1 MRHNNFGSQ
10 RDITSLDLK
19 RLTGGRHLKKSNT
32 YTLYGIAHSL
42 YTGRARSY
50 LIKSGTPFRELS
62 SGHKSFK
69 SEVLPESKLATI
81 PVLVTPE
88 GEVIRDSGVIIEHF
102 ENSNARPFQPSSP
115 KQKIVSTLFDL
126 IGTSGL
132 LRPAMHYRW
141 NYAEENNE
149 FLHYHFLHSQPEHPE
164 REAKSQYM
172 MSKMQHA
179 GRLFGVSEQTIP
191 LVETLYL
198 EFLDALNQH
207 LSEYPYLLGWKPSIG
222 DFGLIAPLYAHLG
235 RDPAPLRI
243 MQQRAVRVARWVE
256 RMNRA
261 DQDASEF
268 FNPGDDYIAED
279 SIPETLV
286 TLLRVLAEDLVPE
299 TRAAAEIINQ
309 WLATN
314 QPEVGSSAQGS
325 LAHRMFGMA
334 EFTLRGQPIS
344 AVAQSY
350 RFVILQKLQQ
360 QYAQLAPAQ
369 QQDVADLLQR
379 CGLDSLLTTKLDR
392 QLGWSENQDIWL

>member
-1 MRHNNFGSQ
+1 
-10 RDITSLDLK
+10 
-19 RLTGGRHLKKSNT
+19 LKKSNI
-32 YTLYGIAHSL
+32 YSLYGITHSL

-50 LIKSGTPFRELS
+50 LIKSGVPFRELS

-69 SEVLPESKLATI
+69 AEVLPESKLATI

-88 GEVIRDSGVIIEHF
+88 GEVIRDGGAIIEHL
-102 ENSNARPFQPSSP
+102 ESISSRPFQPQSS
-115 KQKIVSTLFDL
+115 KQQIVSTLFDL

-141 NYAEENNE
+141 NYPEENSE
-149 FLHYHFLHSQPEHPE
+149 FLHYHFLHSQPEHPQ
-164 REAKSQYM
+164 REAKAQYM

-179 GRLFGVSEQTIP
+179 GRLFGVTAETAH

-198 EFLDALNQH
+198 EFLEALNLH

-235 RDPAPLRI
+235 RDPAPQRL

-261 DQDASEF
+261 DQDAPEF
-268 FNPGDDYIAED
+268 FNPGSDYLPDD
-279 SIPETLV
+279 SIPDTLV
-286 TLLRVLAEDLVPE
+286 AVLSVLAEDLVPE
-299 TRAAAEIINQ
+299 THAAAAVINQ
-309 WLATN
+309 WLVDN
-314 QPEVGSSAQGS
+314 QPEPGTSAQGS

-334 EFTLRGQPIS
+334 EFNLRGQSIS
-344 AVAQSY
+344 ALAQSY

-360 QYAQLAPAQ
+360 QYAQLQPAQ
-369 QQDVADLLQR
+369 QQGVTDLLQR
-379 CGLDSLLTTKLDR
+379 CGLESLLDIKLDR
-392 QLGWSENQDIWL
+392 ELGWSENQDVWL

>member
-1 MRHNNFGSQ
+1 M
-10 RDITSLDLK
+10 
-19 RLTGGRHLKKSNT
+19 KKSNS
-32 YTLYGIAHSL
+32 YKLYGITHSL

-50 LIKSGTPFRELS
+50 LIKSGTPFQELS

-69 SEVLPESKLATI
+69 AEVLPESKLATI
-81 PVLVTPE
+81 PVLVTPA
-88 GEVIRDSGVIIEHF
+88 GQVIRDGGAIIEHF
-102 ENSNARPFQPSSP
+102 ESTSGRPFQPSSP
-115 KQKIVSTLFDL
+115 KQQIVSTLFDL

-141 NYAEENNE
+141 NYLEDNGE

-172 MSKMQHA
+172 MSKMQHV
-179 GRLFGVSEQTIP
+179 GRLFGVSPETMP
-191 LVETLYL
+191 LVETVYL
-198 EFLDALNQH
+198 EFLEALNQH

-261 DQDASEF
+261 DQDALEF
-268 FNPGDDYIAED
+268 FNPGDNYLADD

-286 TLLRVLAEDLVPE
+286 TVLRVLAEDLVPE
-299 TRAAAEIINQ
+299 THAAAQVINQ
-309 WLATN
+309 WLADN
-314 QPEVGSSAQGS
+314 QPEPGTSAQGS
-325 LAHRMFGMA
+325 LANRMFGMA
-334 EFTLRGQPIS
+334 EFSLRGQSIS

-360 QYAQLAPAQ
+360 QYAQLEPAQ
-369 QQDVADLLQR
+369 RQDVTTLLQR
-379 CGLDSLLTTKLDR
+379 CGLETLLTAGLDR

>member
-1 MRHNNFGSQ
+1 
-10 RDITSLDLK
+10 
-19 RLTGGRHLKKSNT
+19 LKKSNI
-32 YTLYGIAHSL
+32 YTLYGITHSL

-62 SGHKSFK
+62 SGHESFK
-69 SEVLPESKLATI
+69 TEVLPESKLATI

-88 GEVIRDSGVIIEHF
+88 GEVIRDGGAIIEHL
-102 ENSNARPFQPSSP
+102 ESAASRPFQPSSP
-115 KQKIVSTLFDL
+115 KQKIISTLFDL
-126 IGTSGL
+126 VGTSGL

-141 NYAEENNE
+141 NYLEENGE
-149 FLHYHFLHSQPEHPE
+149 FLHYHFVHSQPEHPE

-179 GRLFGVSEQTIP
+179 GKLFGATEKTAV

-261 DQDASEF
+261 DQDAPEF
-268 FNPGDDYIAED
+268 FNPGDDYLADD

-286 TLLRVLAEDLVPE
+286 TVLRVLAEDLVPE
-299 TRAAAEIINQ
+299 TRAAAEVINQ
-309 WLATN
+309 WLAAN
-314 QPEVGSSAQGS
+314 QPESGTSAQGS
-325 LAHRMFGMA
+325 LAKRLFGMA
-334 EFTLRGQPIS
+334 EFSLRGEPIS
-344 AVAQSY
+344 AAAQSY

-360 QYAQLAPAQ
+360 QYAQLEPAQ
-369 QQDVADLLQR
+369 QQDVTYLLQR
-379 CGLDSLLTTKLDR
+379 CGLESLLTISLDR
-392 QLGWSENQDIWL
+392 QLGWSENQDVWL

>member
-1 MRHNNFGSQ
+1 
-10 RDITSLDLK
+10 
-19 RLTGGRHLKKSNT
+19 LKKSNI
-32 YTLYGIAHSL
+32 YTLYGITHSL
-42 YTGRARSY
+42 YSGRARSY
-50 LIKSGTPFRELS
+50 LIKSGTVFRELS

-81 PVLVTPE
+81 PVLVTPV
-88 GEVIRDSGVIIEHF
+88 GEVIRDGGAIIEYF
-102 ENSNARPFQPSSP
+102 ENANSRPFQPSSP
-115 KQKIVSTLFDL
+115 KQQIVSRLFDL

-141 NYAEENNE
+141 NYPQENSE
-149 FLHYHFLHSQPEHPE
+149 FLQYHFLHSQPEHPE

-172 MSKMQHA
+172 MSKMQYA
-179 GRLFGVSEQTIP
+179 GKLFGVTDETAT

-198 EFLDALNQH
+198 EFLEALNLH
-207 LSEYPYLLGWKPSIG
+207 LSEYPYLLGWRPCIG

-243 MQQRAVRVARWVE
+243 MQQRGVRVVRWVE

-261 DQDASEF
+261 DQDAAEF
-268 FNPGDDYIAED
+268 FNPEEGYIAGD

-286 TLLRVLAEDLVPE
+286 TVLKVLAEDLVPE
-299 TRAAAEIINQ
+299 TQAAAEVINQ

-314 QPEVGSSAQGS
+314 QPEPGSSAQGS

-334 EFTLRGQPIS
+334 EFNLRGQPIS

-360 QYAQLAPAQ
+360 QYAQLAPAEQ
-369 QQDVADLLQR
+369 EDVAALLQR
-379 CGLDSLLTTKLDR
+379 CGLECLLTTKLDR

>member
-1 MRHNNFGSQ
+1 M
-10 RDITSLDLK
+10 
-19 RLTGGRHLKKSNT
+19 KKSNS
-32 YTLYGIAHSL
+32 YTLYGITHSL

-50 LIKSGTPFRELS
+50 LIKSGTAFRELS

-69 SEVLPESKLATI
+69 TEVLPESKLATI

-88 GEVIRDSGVIIEHF
+88 GEVIRDGGAIIEHF
-102 ENSNARPFQPSSP
+102 EKANSRPFQPSTA
-115 KQKIVSTLFDL
+115 KQQIVSTLFDL

-141 NYAEENNE
+141 NYLEENSE
-149 FLHYHFLHSQPEHPE
+149 FLRYHFLHSQPEHPE
-164 REAKSQYM
+164 REAKSEYM

-179 GRLFGVSEQTIP
+179 GQLFGVTEETGI

-198 EFLDALNQH
+198 EFLQALNLH
-207 LSEYPYLLGWKPSIG
+207 LTEYPYLLGWKPSIG

-235 RDPAPLRI
+235 RDPAPLRL
-243 MQQRAVRVARWVE
+243 MQQRALRVARWVE

-261 DQDASEF
+261 DQDAAEF
-268 FNPGDDYIAED
+268 FNPGDDYLPDD

-286 TLLRVLAEDLVPE
+286 AVLKVLSEDLVPE
-299 TRAAAEIINQ
+299 TYAAAAVINQ
-309 WLATN
+309 WLADN
-314 QPEVGSSAQGS
+314 QPVPGTSAQGL

-334 EFTLRGQPIS
+334 EFNLRGQSIS

-360 QYAQLAPAQ
+360 QYAQWESAQ
-369 QQDVADLLQR
+369 QQEVTDLLQR
-379 CGLDSLLTTKLDR
+379 CGLESLLDIKLHR
-392 QLGWSENQDIWL
+392 ELGWSENQDVWL

>member
-1 MRHNNFGSQ
+1 M
-10 RDITSLDLK
+10 
-19 RLTGGRHLKKSNT
+19 KKSNI
-32 YTLYGIAHSL
+32 YTLYGITHSL
-42 YTGRARSY
+42 YSGRARSY
-50 LIKSGTPFRELS
+50 LIKSGTVFRELS

-81 PVLVTPE
+81 PVLVTPV
-88 GEVIRDSGVIIEHF
+88 GEVIRDGGAIIEYF
-102 ENSNARPFQPSSP
+102 ENANSRPFQPSSP
-115 KQKIVSTLFDL
+115 KQQIVSRLFDL

-141 NYAEENNE
+141 NYPQENNE
-149 FLHYHFLHSQPEHPE
+149 FLQYHFLHSQPEHPE

-172 MSKMQHA
+172 MSKMQYA
-179 GRLFGVSEQTIP
+179 GKLFGVTDETAT

-198 EFLDALNQH
+198 EFLEALNLH
-207 LSEYPYLLGWKPSIG
+207 LSEYPYLLGWRPCIG

-243 MQQRAVRVARWVE
+243 MQQRGVRVVRWVE

-261 DQDASEF
+261 DQDAAEF
-268 FNPGDDYIAED
+268 FNPEEGYIAGD

-286 TLLRVLAEDLVPE
+286 TVLKVLAEDLVPE
-299 TRAAAEIINQ
+299 TQAAAEVINQ

-314 QPEVGSSAQGS
+314 QPEPGSSAQGS

-334 EFTLRGQPIS
+334 EFNLRGQPIS

-360 QYAQLAPAQ
+360 QYAQLAPAEQ
-369 QQDVADLLQR
+369 EDVAALLQR
-379 CGLDSLLTTKLDR
+379 CGLECLLTTKLDR

>member
-1 MRHNNFGSQ
+1 M
-10 RDITSLDLK
+10 
-19 RLTGGRHLKKSNT
+19 KKSNSH
-32 YTLYGIAHSL
+32 TLYGITHSL

-50 LIKSGTPFRELS
+50 LIKSGTAFSELS

-69 SEVLPESKLATI
+69 AEVLPESKLATI

-88 GEVIRDSGVIIEHF
+88 GEVIRDGGAIIEHF
-102 ENSNARPFQPSSP
+102 EKSSARPFQPSSP
-115 KQKIVSTLFDL
+115 KQQIVSTLFDL

-141 NYAEENNE
+141 NYLEENRE
-149 FLHYHFLHSQPEHPE
+149 FLHYHFLHSQPEHSE
-164 REAKSQYM
+164 REAKAQYM

-179 GRLFGVSEQTIP
+179 GRLFGVAEETTG

-198 EFLDALNQH
+198 EFLDVLNQH

-243 MQQRAVRVARWVE
+243 MQQRAVRVLRWVE

-261 DQDASEF
+261 DQDALEF
-268 FNPGDDYIAED
+268 FDPGDSYLED
-279 SIPETLV
+279 DRIPETLV
-286 TLLRVLAEDLVPE
+286 AVLRVLAEDLVPE
-299 TRAAAEIINQ
+299 TQAAAEVINQ
-309 WLATN
+309 WLAEN
-314 QPEVGSSAQGS
+314 QPEPGTSAQGS
-325 LAHRMFGMA
+325 LAQRMFGMA
-334 EFTLRGQPIS
+334 QFSLRGQSIS

-360 QYAQLAPAQ
+360 QYAQLESAQ
-369 QQDVADLLQR
+369 QQDVIHLLQR
-379 CGLDSLLTTKLDR
+379 CGLETLLTVRLDR

>member
-1 MRHNNFGSQ
+1 M
-10 RDITSLDLK
+10 
-19 RLTGGRHLKKSNT
+19 KKSNIH
-32 YTLYGIAHSL
+32 TLYGITHSL

-62 SGHKSFK
+62 SGHESFK
-69 SEVLPESKLATI
+69 TEVLPESKLATI

-88 GEVIRDSGVIIEHF
+88 GEVIRDGGAIIEHL
-102 ENSNARPFQPSSP
+102 ESSTSRPFQPSSP
-115 KQKIVSTLFDL
+115 KQQIVSTLFDL
-126 IGTSGL
+126 VGTSGL

-141 NYAEENNE
+141 NYLEENGE
-149 FLHYHFLHSQPEHPE
+149 FLHYHFVYSQPEHPE

-179 GRLFGVSEQTIP
+179 GKLFGATEKTAV

-261 DQDASEF
+261 DQDAPEF
-268 FNPGDDYIAED
+268 FNLGDDYLADD

-286 TLLRVLAEDLVPE
+286 TVLRVLAEDLVPE
-299 TRAAAEIINQ
+299 TRAAAEVINQ
-309 WLATN
+309 WLAAN
-314 QPEVGSSAQGS
+314 QPESGTSAQVS
-325 LAHRMFGMA
+325 LAKRLFGMA
-334 EFTLRGQPIS
+334 EFSLRGEPIS
-344 AVAQSY
+344 AAAQSY

-360 QYAQLAPAQ
+360 QYAQLEPAQ
-369 QQDVADLLQR
+369 QQDVTYLLQR
-379 CGLDSLLTTKLDR
+379 CGLESLLTISLDR
-392 QLGWSENQDIWL
+392 QLGWSENQDVWL

>member
-1 MRHNNFGSQ
+1 M
-10 RDITSLDLK
+10 K
-19 RLTGGRHLKKSNT
+19 RSNT
-32 YTLYGIAHSL
+32 HTLYGITHSL
-42 YTGRARSY
+42 YAGRARSY

-62 SGHKSFK
+62 SGHESFK
-69 SEVLPESKLATI
+69 AEVLPESKLATI

-88 GEVIRDSGVIIEHF
+88 GEVIRDGGAIIEHF
-102 ENSNARPFQPSSP
+102 EKGNLRPFQPSSP
-115 KQKIVSTLFDL
+115 KQQIMSTLFDL

-141 NYAEENNE
+141 NFPEENNE
-149 FLHYHFLHSQPEHPE
+149 FLQYHFLHSQPEHPE

-179 GRLFGVSEQTIP
+179 GRLFGVVEETAE

-261 DQDASEF
+261 DQDALEF
-268 FNPGDDYIAED
+268 FNPGDNYLED
-279 SIPETLV
+279 DMIPETLV
-286 TLLRVLAEDLVPE
+286 AVLRVLAEDLVPE
-299 TRAAAEIINQ
+299 THAAALTINQ
-309 WLATN
+309 WLAEN
-314 QPEVGSSAQGS
+314 QPEPGTSAQGL
-325 LAHRMFGMA
+325 LANRMFGMA
-334 EFTLRGQPIS
+334 QFSLRGQAIS

-350 RFVILQKLQQ
+350 RFVVLQKLQQ
-360 QYAQLAPAQ
+360 QYAQLDAAQ
-369 QQDVADLLQR
+369 QQDVTNLLQR
-379 CGLDSLLTTKLDR
+379 CGLETLLTISLDR

>member
-1 MRHNNFGSQ
+1 M
-10 RDITSLDLK
+10 
-19 RLTGGRHLKKSNT
+19 KKSNT
-32 YTLYGIAHSL
+32 YKLYGITHSL

-69 SEVLPESKLATI
+69 AEVLPESKLATI

-88 GEVIRDSGVIIEHF
+88 GEVIRDGGAIIEHF
-102 ENSNARPFQPSSP
+102 ESTSGRPFQPSSP
-115 KQKIVSTLFDL
+115 KQQIVSTLFDL

-141 NYAEENNE
+141 NYLEDNGE

-164 REAKSQYM
+164 REEKSQYM

-179 GRLFGVSEQTIP
+179 GRLFGVSPETIP
-191 LVETLYL
+191 LVETVYL
-198 EFLDALNQH
+198 EFLEALNQH

-261 DQDASEF
+261 DQDALEF
-268 FNPGDDYIAED
+268 FNPGDNYLADD

-286 TLLRVLAEDLVPE
+286 AVLRVLAEDLVPE
-299 TRAAAEIINQ
+299 TRAAAEVINQ
-309 WLATN
+309 WLADN
-314 QPEVGSSAQGS
+314 QPEPGTSAQGS
-325 LAHRMFGMA
+325 LAQRMFGMA
-334 EFTLRGQPIS
+334 QFNLRGQCIS

-360 QYAQLAPAQ
+360 QYARLDPAQ
-369 QQDVADLLQR
+369 QRDVINLLRR
-379 CGLDSLLTTKLDR
+379 CGLETLLTTRLDR